1 MINNN
6 FSSPSKR
13 LAFRP
18 ATQDK
23 LLVKLFGVTVT
34 HTFYTLN
41 DGLCGDFAI
50 APTPDSASLMAS
62 LGMAFRAERNGF
74 GVYIEKG
81 SRARLMAYL
90 AAHRKKAGAG
100 AGYWERLSFSLSLN
114 NNAFVSITQLPLQT
128 VTSEHNLYG
137 GNRQAHAD
145 GATVLLNAGQYMD
158 AQALYP
164 VVGDELAL
172 ELPPDAMHV
181 AVRDISGA
189 IVMPPD
195 ADPQH
200 AIALYATRP
209 GGPQYATVILRQLPY
224 GLYTVCVSDAAYQ
237 PIGGGKYPLT
247 VLYPAPQTA
256 SMAMLDLLFVQ
267 PDPAQG
273 GVYPLSLPFERA
285 PDEVFGCVQYQ
296 LAFEARHT
304 CWQYFV
310 VSRDA
315 AGVLSQL
322 RITGPDATFSQQA
335 APAILPDGST
345 AIVFQSASPLPLRQ
359 KSPLHFQLTGSRRD
373 LHGHEN
379 PISVSRLPVAASAP
393 VWPGRDTQ
401 CAAGVSEIFVYV

>member
-1 MINNN
+1 
-6 FSSPSKR
+6 
-13 LAFRP
+13 
-18 ATQDK
+18 
-23 LLVKLFGVTVT
+23 
-34 HTFYTLN
+34 
-41 DGLCGDFAI
+41 
-50 APTPDSASLMAS
+50 
-62 LGMAFRAERNGF
+62 
-74 GVYIEKG
+74 
-81 SRARLMAYL
+81 
-90 AAHRKKAGAG
+90 
-100 AGYWERLSFSLSLN
+100 
-114 NNAFVSITQLPLQT
+114 
-128 VTSEHNLYG
+128 
-137 GNRQAHAD
+137 
-145 GATVLLNAGQYMD
+145 MD

-195 ADPQH
+195 ADPKN

-209 GGPQYATVILRQLPY
+209 GGPQYVTVILRQLPY

-247 VLYPAPQTA
+247 VLYPAPQTT

-273 GVYPLSLPFERA
+273 GVYPLSLPFERT
-285 PDEVFGCVQYQ
+285 PDEVFDCVQYR

-322 RITGPDATFSQQA
+322 RITGPDASFQQQ
-335 APAILPDGST
+335 PASVLLPDGST

-359 KSPLHFQLTGSRRD
+359 KSALHFQLTGQRRD
-373 LHGHEN
+373 PHGHEN

-393 VWPGRDTQ
+393 VWPGQDMQ